1 MPNKDVFDEYA
12 GSYSEAID
20 KSLGQFGAEHD
31 FFTKHKASLI
41 DELLTG
47 TGRSAASMSLLDVGC
62 GVGAIHSLL
71 EGKFKAIAGVDVSAE
86 SLRVAKQEHGQIDY
100 KTFDGQH
107 LPFADGSYDMAMA
120 ICVFHHVPPTQQQ
133 QLAAEMVRVVRDQGL
148 ILIIEHNPFNPV
160 TRYIVNTCPIDKDAI
175 LLSQRRMRSLFQ
187 MPRTSGVTTRSVLN
201 VPPTTGALKR
211 LDAMLGRLP
220 LGAQYYLTATKC
232 DQTQGR

>member
-12 GSYSEAID
+12 GTYSEAID
-20 KSLGQFGAEHD
+20 KSLGQFGVEHD

-41 DELLTG
+41 DEILAR
-47 TGRSAASMSLLDVGC
+47 TGRSSAAMSLLDVGC
-62 GVGAIHSLL
+62 GVGAIHGLL
-71 EGKFKAIAGVDVSAE
+71 GGKFKTIAGVDVSE
-86 SLRVAKQEHGQIDY
+86 DSLRVAEQEHGEIDY

-120 ICVFHHVPPTQQQ
+120 ICVFHHVPPVQQQ

-148 ILIIEHNPFNPV
+148 ILIVEHNPFNPV

-187 MPRTSGVTTRSVLN
+187 MPMTSGVTTRSVLN
-201 VPPTTGALKR
+201 VPPMTNALKR

-220 LGAQYYLTATKC
+220 IGAQYYLTAVKS
-232 DQTQGR
+232 DQAQAG